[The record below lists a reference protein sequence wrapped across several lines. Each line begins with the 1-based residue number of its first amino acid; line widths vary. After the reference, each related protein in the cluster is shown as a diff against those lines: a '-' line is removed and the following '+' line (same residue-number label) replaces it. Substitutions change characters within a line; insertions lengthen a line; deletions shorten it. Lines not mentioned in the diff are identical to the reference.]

1 MNKPDNNEWQKMWEQ
16 YKPYILNDMTFTFA
30 VMLIM
35 FIIAGIF
42 IL

>member
-1 MNKPDNNEWQKMWEQ
+1 MNADEPNDWRKMWEY
-16 YKPYILNDMTFTFA
+16 YKPYIMNDMTFTFA